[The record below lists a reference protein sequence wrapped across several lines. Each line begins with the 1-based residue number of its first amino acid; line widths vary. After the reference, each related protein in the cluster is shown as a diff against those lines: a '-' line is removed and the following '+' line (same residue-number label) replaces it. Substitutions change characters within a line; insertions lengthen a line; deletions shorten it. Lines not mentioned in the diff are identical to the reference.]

1 MEKVKKKKI
10 DWATMLTPF
19 AIVIALMVLFMAVPA
34 QSKDAVDLLR
44 DFFGNTIGIYYPLLA
59 MWSVRCTL
67 QLSLDMAQYALETA
81 ECLHTVILNGER

>member
-59 MWSVRCTL
+59 IGSVVC
-67 QLSLDMAQYALETA
+67 ALYVA
-81 ECLHTVILNGER
+81 IKPRYGSISIS